1 MQLNVINTSKHNET
15 SEKTFPSKGE
25 PKMNKSPKDQRAEQ
39 RHSGTHL
46 KERLPRPF
54 GTGSTTE
61 VEDFPAPLP
70 CQVERAKMKQKSINA
85 SRSGSLWPA
94 EVTANQ
100 PLLVEVLSK
109 KDQRILNLH
118 IGAWLLSGACF
129 TAWCFYLAN
138 SRSRKR
144 VISCTRILTLIG
156 SGRVPGIALT
166 GWPGWALRTV
176 ITKSFARPM
185 VPMWLSVTTART
197 ANLA

>member
-1 MQLNVINTSKHNET
+1 MYTFVSNYIKHNET

-39 RHSGTHL
+39 RHSGTHF
-46 KERLPRPF
+46 KERLPRSF

-70 CQVERAKMKQKSINA
+70 CQVERTKMKPKSINA
-85 SRSGSLWPA
+85 SRNGSLWPA
-94 EVTANQ
+94 QVTANQ
-100 PLLVEVLSK
+100 PLFVEVLSK
-109 KDQRILNLH
+109 KDQRVP
-118 IGAWLLSGACF
+118 GAWLLSVACF
-129 TAWCFYLAN
+129 TAWWFYLAS

-144 VISCTRILTLIG
+144 VISCTRISTRIG
-156 SGRVPGIALT
+156 FGRVPGIALT
-166 GWPGWALRTV
+166 SWPGWALRTV

-185 VPMWLSVTTART
+185 VPMWSSVTTTRT